1 MKSNFAVRCAY
12 PCDYL
17 GPPNPSLV
25 STYKPRRRVVAPKLD
40 LQGLYK
46 LSNFTFTGDISA
58 LQFVQRTLDAYTTK
72 VFTQI
77 HLWAGYR
84 PGVPLLRRLGTLR
97 VLDEIDRCV
106 VKHVDH
112 TKLAG
117 MRVTVLQHICA
128 VGPEVR
134 ADFDERT
141 FFCARHLFHKK
152 FMFNFEVW

>member
-1 MKSNFAVRCAY
+1 MSGWRITA
-12 PCDYL
+12 
-17 GPPNPSLV
+17 
-25 STYKPRRRVVAPKLD
+25 D
-40 LQGLYK
+40 LN
-46 LSNFTFTGDISA
+46 SDISA
-58 LQFVQRTLDAYTTK
+58 LQFVQCALDVYMTK

-77 HLWAGYR
+77 HLRAGYR

-106 VKHVDH
+106 VEHVDH
-112 TKLAG
+112 TKLVG

-141 FFCARHLFHKK
+141 FFRARHLFHKK